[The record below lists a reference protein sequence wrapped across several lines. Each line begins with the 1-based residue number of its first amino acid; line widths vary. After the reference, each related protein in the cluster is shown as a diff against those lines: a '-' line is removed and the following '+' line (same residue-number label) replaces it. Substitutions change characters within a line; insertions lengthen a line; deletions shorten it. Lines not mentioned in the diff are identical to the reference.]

1 MFIESIVLKIWYN
14 NNWRTV
20 PSSDARDVDIGNH
33 GDLAPVAVHVEQDE
47 IEGCDENILQ
57 QAKQQEG
64 EKVSAS
70 TTFSYSTTPYS
81 IKGLRD
87 D

>member
-1 MFIESIVLKIWYN
+1 M
-14 NNWRTV
+14 
-20 PSSDARDVDIGNH
+20 
-33 GDLAPVAVHVEQDE
+33 APVAVHAEQDE